1 MAKRGRPVLE
11 DPRVKECRLR
21 MNTVED
27 DRLNRVSKDMGMSK
41 ADTIR
46 KLIEDYEKENIQD
59 DITIVLLF
67 AMETLYV
74 IGETFVFFYFQK
86 RGDEL

>member
-46 KLIEDYEKENIQD
+46 KLIEGYEKEN
-59 DITIVLLF
+59 
-67 AMETLYV
+67 M
-74 IGETFVFFYFQK
+74 
-86 RGDEL
+86 